1 MTLVLHLSVACKRCN
16 IVNYLSNHYSFKF
29 YHKKTLKAD
38 ICYGFFII
46 TTTICARSGQSFF
59 EKCKTWISRKKD
71 IFLHFSKMTIPGW
84 VILVENLKQKDMF
97 LKKKEKNHFIRQTF
111 SKIQIFN
118 TLILF
123 ITSSNIPISVCSSKS
138 RFVPSLYFQ
147 SNSNLIVLKNHSNL
161 SF

>member
-1 MTLVLHLSVACKRCN
+1 
-16 IVNYLSNHYSFKF
+16 
-29 YHKKTLKAD
+29 
-38 ICYGFFII
+38 
-46 TTTICARSGQSFF
+46 
-59 EKCKTWISRKKD
+59 
-71 IFLHFSKMTIPGW
+71 MTIPGW